1 MEYDED
7 KNPKHTFLQMRSIAE
22 GPTSYDFTACKKP
35 LASLK
40 EMLTRQNPRSS
51 RPFLLL
57 APR

>member
-1 MEYDED
+1 MEYDDD
-7 KNPKHTFLQMRSIAE
+7 KNLKHTFLQMRSTAE
-22 GPTSYDFTACKKP
+22 GPTSYNFTACKKP

-40 EMLTRQNPRSS
+40 EMLTRQNSHSS